1 MAKPMILH
9 GARVALDARESARTD
24 LTLAGG
30 RVASFRGGRGPV
42 CDLSGYLL
50 LPGLINAHDHLEFS
64 LFPRL
69 GKGPYPNATFWAQD
83 IYRPSDS
90 PIREHLCV
98 PKRTRLFW
106 GGVKNLLSGVTLVA
120 HHNPF
125 DASVF
130 DRRFPVRVL
139 RRYGWAHSLRFSPDL
154 RRRFGRTSPK
164 WPFILHAAEG
174 VDQPSREEISAL
186 SNYGV
191 LDRRTVIVHGVALEG
206 ASLELMRR
214 RRAALICCPSS
225 NLFTLGRTV
234 HPEVLRSGI
243 PIALG
248 TDSPLTAAGDLADEI
263 GIASRH
269 LAVSAEEIYAMVTS
283 RAAQVL
289 RLGSGHGVIRR
300 GGVAD
305 LVGVP
310 DTGQTPAEA
319 LLCMRPEF
327 VMIGGRV
334 RLLSAALAGR
344 MPPSCARLPYPVLVE
359 DRGCS
364 FTDVPIPQLH
374 STAQAALGA
383 PLFLAGKAVHV

>member
-1 MAKPMILH
+1 MILH
-9 GARVALDARESARTD
+9 GARVALDARESVRTD

-30 RVASFRGGRGPV
+30 RVTSFCAGPAPV
-42 CDLSGYLL
+42 FDLSGYLL

-69 GKGPYPNATFWAQD
+69 GKGPYPNATIWARD
-83 IYRPSDS
+83 IYRPSDT

-125 DASVF
+125 ETRVF

-154 RRRFGRTSPK
+154 RRRFTRTPPK

-174 VDQPSREEISAL
+174 VDDSAREELRAL
-186 SNYGV
+186 SEEGV
-191 LDRRTVIVHGVALEG
+191 LDSRTVIVHGVALDLT
-206 ASLELMRR
+206 SLELMRR
-214 RRAALICCPSS
+214 RRAALIWCPSS
-225 NLFTLGRTV
+225 NLFTLGRTL
-234 HPEVLRSGI
+234 HPEALRSGI
-243 PIALG
+243 AIALG

-263 GIASRH
+263 GIVHRKFR
-269 LAVSAEEIYAMVTS
+269 LSAEEIYAMVTT

-289 RLGSGHGVIRR
+289 RLGNGLGSITR

-305 LVGVP
+305 FVAVP
-310 DTGQTPAEA
+310 DVGQTPAEA
-319 LLCMRPEF
+319 LVNLRPRF
-327 VMIGGRV
+327 VMIGGRI
-334 RLLSAALAGR
+334 RLVSACLAGR
-344 MPPSCARLPYPVLVE
+344 MPHICRRLEHFIRV
-359 DRGCS
+359 DGRGEF
-364 FTDVPIPQLH
+364 FTDVPLPQLH
-374 STAQAALGA
+374 SSAQAALGGA
-383 PLFLAGKAVHV
+383 LLLAGKAVHV